1 MTSPTA
7 CPTTCPTSQPHDLL
21 SELLRSVRLSGERI
35 VVHTPAAPFSLGF
48 ADRGTLH
55 IVEEGEVTPEGRRIS
70 ARRAPARAATSSCS
84 RAATAHSISDAGAA
98 HPAVAVADADMDA
111 DSADAADSRQPARWL
126 CGTFT
131 IGDPQASHLLG
142 SLPAVIIL
150 RGSGRDGSP
159 ALKALEGLEVARRM
173 IVLEMQSPSQ
183 GSAVM
188 VARILDLIF
197 IQIMRTWA
205 SGADAE
211 PNWLAGAFDPQIGL
225 ALSAI
230 HRDPGHDWTV
240 DELARACNLSRSSF
254 AARFVGRVG
263 KPPATY
269 LNHVRLDAATTLLRD
284 TLLRS
289 RRSPRPS
296 ATPRRP
302 LSAARSRTAT
312 ARRRRGGGG
321 SSASADRR
329 RHLRRDSADPRIGA
343 LIEFP
348 QPYPPQPFS
357 SAFQPRCLGAA
368 NGAASTIRAALAAM
382 TSSSHGRTSI
392 RVPRTAGSRC
402 ACMP

>member
-1 MTSPTA
+1 MTAPPENLADRPANPSPD
-7 CPTTCPTSQPHDLL
+7 SQPDDLPDDLL
-21 SELLRSVRLSGERI
+21 SELLRSVRLSGEGI
-35 VVHTPAAPFSLGF
+35 MAHTPEAPFSFDF
-48 ADRGTLH
+48 ADQGMLH
-55 IVEEGEVTPEGRRIS
+55 IVEEGEVVLKVEGYPHVEHLRGGDFVLLPRGDS
-70 ARRAPARAATSSCS
+70 
-84 RAATAHSISDAGAA
+84 HSVSDAGA
-98 HPAVAVADADMDA
+98 DA
-111 DSADAADSRQPARWL
+111 DSEAADTEAADTEAADTDTDTDAAAGSRPPARWL

-150 RGSGRDGSP
+150 RGSGLDGSP
-159 ALKALEGLEVARRM
+159 ASKALEGLEVARHM
-173 IVLEMQSPSQ
+173 IVLEMQFPSQ

-284 TLLRS
+284 TLLPVTQVAETVGYASEAAFSRAFRS
-289 RRSPRPS
+289 RYG
-296 ATPRRP
+296 TPPARWRR
-302 LSAARSRTAT
+302 
-312 ARRRRGGGG
+312 
-321 SSASADRR
+321 
-329 RHLRRDSADPRIGA
+329 
-343 LIEFP
+343 EF
-348 QPYPPQPFS
+348 
-357 SAFQPRCLGAA
+357 
-368 NGAASTIRAALAAM
+368 
-382 TSSSHGRTSI
+382 
-392 RVPRTAGSRC
+392 RVR
-402 ACMP
+402 

>member
-1 MTSPTA
+1 MTAPPENLADRPTN
-7 CPTTCPTSQPHDLL
+7 PTPDGRPAEQPDDLL
-21 SELLRSVRLSGERI
+21 SDLLRSVRLCGEGI
-35 VVHTPAAPFSLGF
+35 IAHTPAAPFSLDF

-55 IVEEGEVTPEGRRIS
+55 IVEEGEVTLRVDGYPHVEHLRGGDFVLLPRGDS
-70 ARRAPARAATSSCS
+70 
-84 RAATAHSISDAGAA
+84 HSISDAAA
-98 HPAVAVADADMDA
+98 DTDADAG
-111 DSADAADSRQPARWL
+111 SRPPVRWL

-131 IGDPQASHLLG
+131 IGDSQASHLLG

-150 RGSGRDGSP
+150 RGSGSDSP
-159 ALKALEGLEVARRM
+159 ALKGLEGLEVARQM
-173 IVLEMQSPSQ
+173 LVLEMRHPSQ

-284 TLLRS
+284 TLLPVTQVAETVGYASEAAFSRAFRS
-289 RRSPRPS
+289 RYG
-296 ATPRRP
+296 TPPARWRREF
-302 LSAARSRTAT
+302 R
-312 ARRRRGGGG
+312 
-321 SSASADRR
+321 
-329 RHLRRDSADPRIGA
+329 LR
-343 LIEFP
+343 
-348 QPYPPQPFS
+348 
-357 SAFQPRCLGAA
+357 
-368 NGAASTIRAALAAM
+368 
-382 TSSSHGRTSI
+382 
-392 RVPRTAGSRC
+392 
-402 ACMP
+402 